1 MFIFFIKFD
10 EMKDADKKIIVIS
23 GSSGVGKG
31 TVIKSLLE
39 SCSDIKLSISCT
51 TRPPRQC
58 EVHGKNY
65 YFISRDEFETSVKN
79 DEFIEWAEFSGNLYG
94 TKKSFVQDSLNNG
107 EHVLLEIDTQGALQI
122 KEKMPEVILIFI
134 APPSYEELVTRLRG
148 RHTETEEAI
157 QKRLAF
163 VDLEKENSK
172 QFDYIVV
179 NDSVERAVS
188 EIKQIIG
195 H

>member
-1 MFIFFIKFD
+1 
-10 EMKDADKKIIVIS
+10 MKDQEKKIIVIS

-39 SCSDIKLSISCT
+39 SCEDIKLSISCT
-51 TRPPRQC
+51 TRAPR
-58 EVHGKNY
+58 ENEIHGKNY
-65 YFISRDEFETSVKN
+65 YFISRDEFETAVKN
-79 DEFIEWAEFSGNLYG
+79 EEFIEWAEFSGNLYG
-94 TKKSFVQDSLNNG
+94 TRKSFVLNSLENG

-122 KEKMPEVILIFI
+122 KEKMPEVVLIFI

-172 QFDYIVV
+172 QFDYIVI

-195 H
+195 Y

>member
-1 MFIFFIKFD
+1 
-10 EMKDADKKIIVIS
+10 MKNTEKKVIVIS

-31 TVIKSLLE
+31 TVIKSLLQ
-39 SCSDIKLSISCT
+39 SCDDIKLSISCT
-51 TRPPRQC
+51 TRAPRQG
-58 EVHGKNY
+58 EIHGQNY
-65 YFISRDEFETSVKN
+65 FFISREEFETAAQN
-79 DEFIEWAEFSGNLYG
+79 NEFIEWAEFSGNLYG
-94 TKKSFVQDSLNNG
+94 TRKNFVLESLKNG

-122 KEKMPEVILIFI
+122 KEKMPEVVLIFI

-163 VDLEKENSK
+163 VDMEKENSK
-172 QFDYIVV
+172 QFDYIVI

>member
-1 MFIFFIKFD
+1 MSSLK
-10 EMKDADKKIIVIS
+10 KKIIVIS

-31 TVIKSLLE
+31 TVISSLLK
-39 SCSDIKLSISCT
+39 SCDDIKLSISCT
-51 TRPPRQC
+51 TRAPRAG
-58 EVHGKNY
+58 EVNGKNY
-65 YFISRDEFETSVKN
+65 FFITRDEFETAVKN

-94 TKKSFVQDSLNNG
+94 TGKSFVLDSLKNG

-122 KEKMPEVILIFI
+122 KKKMPEVVLIFI

-157 QKRLAF
+157 QNRLAF
-163 VDLEKENSK
+163 VDIEKENSK
-172 QFDYIVV
+172 QFDYVVV
-179 NDSVERAVS
+179 NDSVERVVD

-195 H
+195 Y